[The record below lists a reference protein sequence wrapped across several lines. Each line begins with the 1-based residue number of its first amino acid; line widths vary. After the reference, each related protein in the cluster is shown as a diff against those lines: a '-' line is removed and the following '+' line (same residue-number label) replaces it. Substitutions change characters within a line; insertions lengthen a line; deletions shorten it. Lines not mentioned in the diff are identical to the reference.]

1 MLVLEIVVAPAVGNN
16 PAGTETEGDLFE
28 AVVVIYFGF
37 FEVPAAERDTGVA
50 SLGAKLGLPG
60 DVINHAARSH
70 EAEED

>member
-1 MLVLEIVVAPAVGNN
+1 MLVLEIVVAPAVGIN

-37 FEVPAAERDTGVA
+37 FKVPAAEGDTGVA

-60 DVINHAARSH
+60 DVINHAAGSH